1 MSTESLVPA
10 CCVNFILIISRCN
23 LYKSSSFNECAKH
36 NSSFHVKYENM
47 KLSKSL
53 LSAILIGI
61 AVQTTVTS
69 CKKDNQTDPKK
80 KEAKGPKQQMPDGCP
95 ACGMG

>member
-1 MSTESLVPA
+1 
-10 CCVNFILIISRCN
+10 
-23 LYKSSSFNECAKH
+23 
-36 NSSFHVKYENM
+36 M

-69 CKKDNQTDPKK
+69 CSKDKDVKDPKAK
-80 KEAKGPKQQMPDGCP
+80 KEAKDEKNTPTAPCP